1 MRILNLYFKNINSL
15 EGESRIHFDKGPI
28 ADSGVFAITGPNGSG
43 KSSILD
49 AMTLALYGETYRLN
63 KPATHVVTKHAQ
75 ECAAQVEFAVE
86 NSRYRSAWRID
97 LVNHL
102 NEQIDLAQ
110 PSMQLWEITGQEV
123 LLAETPN
130 QVRKL
135 IAELTGMDFHKFSK
149 SIVLPQGD
157 FAAFLRALDS
167 ERMDILEKI
176 SGSSIYSDQIKQLEA
191 KHAQIS
197 QTLTQLRQDLAALPL
212 MSQAE
217 VDAAIHDLEDNQDE
231 VADLKQK
238 QQRYQS
244 NLAQAL
250 QIAELEQT
258 QQKLHIQQQTLTTDL
273 HLRESQL
280 AQIDQHAAALHYR
293 SDIELLDQKQTQIRT
308 YQTELEQIRHELTLL
323 QAKLAASNATA
334 APPLSEKSL
343 AEQQQAI
350 DSLKLSVS
358 ELKLELPR
366 QQELAE
372 SIRQAIHNS
381 QNAQSEL
388 DLWLD
393 KHSSD
398 AVLVEQFP
406 DVVRLRNLR
415 NELVELGKKQK
426 NQTNWSKNT
435 GASLQKTKDSLQKL
449 QAELKDSTAKIEA
462 DRQTLAELAQG
473 RPIDSLLDLQQ
484 EQQNRV
490 NDFLELI
497 SLANA
502 TAKLTHKGLL
512 SWLGIK
518 KPAETPLDANLLVS
532 RVDELHIEIAR
543 EENIIKVLERA
554 LRNEA
559 LVKKMSAERAKL
571 IEGQP
576 CFLCGST
583 THPYAQKP
591 PVFTDAKQALHD
603 QRNKIQALKSRLEQA
618 NAQLISTEKQNF
630 RLSAKQKRLQ
640 QMQSQ
645 WTLLANRLNIMRAEM
660 HIENLSLQ
668 KYLLAH
674 EMEELDKINGTVK
687 QHQSLQRSIAKM
699 QADVA
704 AKQEQQQKLVLSV
717 TELEA
722 AWANRPADYDEVE
735 KRFTECRLEEQALS
749 TALKQQLATLGE
761 KLPGRGKENSLF
773 DRLNARRQDY
783 QVYQLRKQGVLKEVA
798 GLQEQL
804 RAGENRITLCQQ
816 QLQQYSENLNSQEQL
831 GIHIAIIE
839 KQKLLIAREHEL
851 RIVQIEHNTIL
862 ETVAHRLAGTSIK
875 DITMLREL
883 LALIARQAEIQAAHD
898 NLKAQ
903 LDENAERR
911 VGLQTELAE
920 AYAQA
925 SDLPAPQ
932 ELQHE
937 LQQIANRIELFEHE
951 IVRLEQKLE
960 KQNTYR
966 DQFESLS
973 RQLEQQ
979 SKLYEQ
985 TGSELQAIQDDPA
998 GFKQRIRQIL
1008 ADRLLA
1014 ETNRILERLS
1024 GRYFVRSGVS
1034 EHGLALEIEDSKQ
1047 QNVRRLPQTLSGGES
1062 FVVSLALA
1070 LALAEIAGNGKS
1082 IDSFFLDEGF
1092 GNLDAESLYL
1102 VMSTLENLKTH
1113 GKVIGVI
1120 SHIDGVKKRIKTQIE
1135 LVKKPNGLSELKMV
1149 A

>member
-49 AMTLALYGETYRLN
+49 AMTLALYGETFRLN

-75 ECAAQVEFAVE
+75 ECTAQVEFAAG
-86 NSRYRSAWRID
+86 NSRYRSVWSID
-97 LVNHL
+97 LVNSL
-102 NEQIDLAQ
+102 NKPIDLTQ
-110 PSMQLWEITGQEV
+110 PSMQLWEISDQEV

-176 SGSSIYSDQIKQLEA
+176 SGTAIYSDQKKQLETQ
-191 KHAQIS
+191 HAQIS
-197 QTLTQLRQDLAALPL
+197 ETLIRLRQDLAALPL

-217 VDAAIHDLEDNQDE
+217 IDAARHDLQDNQDE
-231 VADLKQK
+231 VAELKQK
-238 QQRYQS
+238 QQRLQ
-244 NLAQAL
+244 NLLAQASR
-250 QIAELEQT
+250 IAELDQA
-258 QQKLHIQQQTLTTDL
+258 QQKLQINHQTLTADL
-273 HLRESQL
+273 QQRESQL
-280 AQIDQHAAALHYR
+280 AMIGQHAAAAHFR
-293 SDIELLDQKQTQIRT
+293 SDLDLLDQKHARMGS

-323 QAKLAASNATA
+323 QAKLATSSATSTL
-334 APPLSEKSL
+334 PVSEKSL

-366 QQELAE
+366 QQELAQ
-372 SIRQAIHNS
+372 SIRQAIQNS

-388 DLWLD
+388 DLWLNN
-393 KHSSD
+393 HSSD

-415 NELVELGKKQK
+415 NELIELGKKQK
-426 NQTNWSKNT
+426 NQANWSKNT
-435 GASLQKTKDSLQKL
+435 GGSLKKAKDSLQKL
-449 QAELKDSTAKIEA
+449 QAELKDLTARIEA
-462 DRQTLAELAQG
+462 DRQTLTELAQG
-473 RPIDSLLDLQQ
+473 RQIEALLDLQK

-502 TAKLTHKGLL
+502 TSKLTHKGLL
-512 SWLGIK
+512 SWLGLK
-518 KPAETPLDANLLVS
+518 KPAETPLDANLLAS
-532 RVDELHIEIAR
+532 RVDELHMEIAR
-543 EENIIKVLERA
+543 EENINKVLERA

-583 THPYAQKP
+583 VHPYAQKL
-591 PVFTDAKQALHD
+591 PVFTDAKQALQD
-603 QRNKIQALKSRLEQA
+603 QRNKIQTLKSRLEQA

-630 RLSAKQKRLQ
+630 RLNAKQKRLQ

-645 WTLLANRLNIMRAEM
+645 WTLLANRLNIMRADM

-668 KYLLAH
+668 KYLLAQ
-674 EMEELDKINGTVK
+674 EMKELDKISDTVK

-699 QADVA
+699 QADIT
-704 AKQEQQQKLVLSV
+704 AKQELQQKLVLSV

-735 KRFTECRLEEQALS
+735 KRFTECQLEEQALS
-749 TALKQQLATLGE
+749 AALKQQLATLGE
-761 KLPGRGKENSLF
+761 KLPSRGKENALF
-773 DRLNARRQDY
+773 DRLTARRQDY
-783 QVYQLRKQGVLKEVA
+783 QVYQLRKQGVFKEVA

-804 RAGENRITLCQQ
+804 RTCEIRITQCQQ
-816 QLQQYSENLNSQEQL
+816 QLQQHSETLTSQEQL

-862 ETVAHRLAGTSIK
+862 ETVTLRLAGTSIK
-875 DITMLREL
+875 DINALRYL
-883 LALIARQAEIQAAHD
+883 LALIAQQAEIQAAYD
-898 NLKAQ
+898 NIRTK
-903 LDENAERR
+903 LDENAEHQVR
-911 VGLQTELAE
+911 LQTELAE
-920 AYAQA
+920 IHAQA
-925 SDLPAPQ
+925 GDLPLP
-932 ELQHE
+932 HE
-937 LQQIANRIELFEHE
+937 LQQELQQIVNRIDLFEHE
-951 IVRLEQKLE
+951 IVRLEQKLD
-960 KQNTYR
+960 KQNAYR
-966 DQFESLS
+966 DQFDNLS

-979 SKLYEQ
+979 RKLHEQ
-985 TGSELQAIQDDPA
+985 TANELQAIQDDPA

-1047 QNVRRLPQTLSGGES
+1047 QSVRRLPQTLSGGES

-1070 LALAEIAGNGKS
+1070 LALAEIASNGKS

-1120 SHIDGVKKRIKTQIE
+1120 SHIEGVKKRIKTQIE